1 MLKSFA
7 LLSRWACTLMLG
19 AATLGFVAPAQA
31 AAPLQK
37 TQVPGYY
44 RHQVGDFEVTAL
56 YDGQI
61 ELDTKILKNASPAQ
75 IQRELARLF
84 RNNPTPTAVNAYLVN
99 TGAQLVLVDTGA
111 AKLFGPTLGN
121 VLVNLKASGYNPE
134 QVDVVLLTHLHA
146 DHVGGVLGPD
156 GQPAFPHA
164 TVYVAKAEAEFW
176 LSKEIMAK
184 APKDAQGFFAM
195 AQNSIA
201 PVAAAG
207 KLKTFAGE
215 QEVVPGI
222 KALNTAGH
230 TAGHT
235 SYLLSSKGQQLL
247 ILGDIVHNFAV
258 QFAKP
263 EVAIEFDS
271 DPKAAVAT
279 RKRLFAWAAKDK
291 LQISAAHLPFPGI
304 GNVRADGAGHY
315 TYLPIDF
322 APLKP

>member
-1 MLKSFA
+1 MMHA
-7 LLSRWACTLMLG
+7 LSRWSRRFVLSAACV
-19 AATLGFVAPAQA
+19 AVVATAHA
-31 AAPLQK
+31 AAPAQK

-44 RHQVGDFEVTAL
+44 RHQVGAFEVTAL

-61 ELDTKILKNASPAQ
+61 ELDTKILKNATQPQ
-75 IQRELARLF
+75 IQQLLARLF
-84 RNNPTPTAVNAYLVN
+84 RNNPTPTAVNTYLVN
-99 TGAQLVLVDTGA
+99 TGSQLVLVDTGA

-121 VLVNLKASGYNPE
+121 VLANLKASGYSPE

-156 GQPAFPHA
+156 GQPAFPNA
-164 TVYVAKAEAEFW
+164 SVYVAKAEADFW
-176 LSKEIMAK
+176 LSKDVMAK
-184 APKDAQGFFAM
+184 APKDAQGFFTM
-195 AQNSIA
+195 AQNSVA

-207 KLKTFAGE
+207 KFKTFEGE
-215 QEVVPGI
+215 LEVVPGI
-222 KALNTAGH
+222 KALATPGH

-235 SYLLSSKGQQLL
+235 SYLLSSNGQQLL

-291 LQISAAHLPFPGI
+291 LQISAMHLPFPGI
-304 GNVRADGAGHY
+304 GNVRADGSGHY
-315 TYLPIDF
+315 TYVPIDF

>member
-1 MLKSFA
+1 MLISCSRLARSFV
-7 LLSRWACTLMLG
+7 LG
-19 AATLGFVAPAQA
+19 AACLGFVASTQA
-31 AAPLQK
+31 AAPAQK

-44 RHQVGDFEVTAL
+44 RHPVGEFEVTAL

-61 ELDTKILKNASPAQ
+61 ELDTKILKNASPTQ

-84 RNNPTPTAVNAYLVN
+84 RSNPTPTAVNSYLVN
-99 TGAQLVLVDTGA
+99 TGSQLVLVDTGA
-111 AKLFGPTLGN
+111 AQLFGPTLGN
-121 VLVNLKASGYNPE
+121 VLANLKASGYSPE

-156 GQPAFPHA
+156 GQPAFPNA
-164 TVYVAKAEAEFW
+164 TVYVAKAEADFW
-176 LSKEIMAK
+176 LSKEVMAK
-184 APKDAQGFFAM
+184 APKEAQGFFTM
-195 AQNSIA
+195 AQNSVT

-207 KLKTFAGE
+207 KFKTFDGE
-215 QEVVPGI
+215 LDVVPGI
-222 KALNTAGH
+222 KAVATAGH

-258 QFAKP
+258 QFARP

-271 DPKAAVAT
+271 DPKAAVLT
-279 RKRLFAWAAKDK
+279 RKRLFAQAAKDK

-304 GNVRADGAGHY
+304 GNVRADGQGRY
-315 TYLPIDF
+315 TYVPIDY
-322 APLKP
+322 APIKP